1 MQFKMYLFFL
11 QSLHNFY
18 NKMNNQKK
26 KLIGV

>member
-26 KLIGV
+26 LIGV